1 MYFPLKFKL
10 LLLRGQEMGILPVYK
25 IFWIFLLLCAA
36 TCILQPVMAADNG
49 TITIAY
55 RGSGGSYVGETVVF
69 DGRNTYGNTTLL
81 KITGPGL
88 PAEGVPVNN
97 LNGASGGTT
106 SVEVDQYGA
115 WKYVWYASS
124 VPGVEKLKTGKYTFT
139 ATDSHNPDKSST
151 AFFMLEKPEYKVSS
165 SPNPV
170 NPGNYV
176 EVIGNAE
183 QGITY
188 ARIDVADSSGKI
200 LHSFTSP
207 VSSSG
212 YFSYGFHV
220 DMSPGQYPVTV
231 SNPALKSSFGTV
243 MSVVPEGGTQPVTIV
258 TTPAQV
264 SASRPAQVTAEMTTE
279 PAPQPTPTKSP
290 VALVTILAGLMA
302 GCIVAGISRRL

>member
-10 LLLRGQEMGILPVYK
+10 LLLRGQKMGFLPEHK
-25 IFWIFLLLCAA
+25 IFCSFLLLCAA
-36 TCILQPVMAADNG
+36 ACILQPVMAADNG

-97 LNGASGGTT
+97 LNGPSGATT
-106 SVEVDQYGA
+106 SIDVDKYGA
-115 WKYVWYASS
+115 WKFVWYASS
-124 VPGVEKLKTGKYTFT
+124 IPGGEKLKSGRYTFT
-139 ATDSHNPDKSST
+139 AMDSLQPDKSAT
-151 AFFMLEKPEYKVSS
+151 TLFMLKKPEYSVSV

-176 EVIGNAE
+176 EVIGTAE
-183 QGITY
+183 QGITF
-188 ARIDVADSSGKI
+188 AKIDITDSSGKV
-200 LHSFTSP
+200 LHTFTSP

-220 DMSPGQYPVTV
+220 DMNTGQYPVTV

-243 MSVVPEGGTQPVTIV
+243 LSVIPEGVTQPVTIV
-258 TTPAQV
+258 KTPVQE
-264 SASRPAQVTAEMTTE
+264 SATRPAEVPVETTTV
-279 PAPQPTPTKSP
+279 PVPKPSPTKSP
-290 VALVTILAGLMA
+290 VAPVTILAALMA
-302 GCIVAGISRRL
+302 GVIVAGSSRRS